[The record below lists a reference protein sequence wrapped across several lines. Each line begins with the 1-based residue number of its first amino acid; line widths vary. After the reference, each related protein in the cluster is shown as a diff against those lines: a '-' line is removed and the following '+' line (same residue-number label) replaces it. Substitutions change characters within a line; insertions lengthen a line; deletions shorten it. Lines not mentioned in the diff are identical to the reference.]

1 LFFLFSSQLEN
12 IIIIKIKK
20 LRNKKIKSN
29 NLLILKI
36 ILILTKKMKNNQYLK
51 MKNVVLLILIFF
63 LNHMFAQNQ
72 TIEDDFEG
80 NGTITNWF
88 GDNCNIDTNQTNLYV
103 DSNNNSATVLK
114 YDDVGGTYSNVRFE
128 VNNTFDLS
136 SDYVF
141 TLKIYVPSPGLTG
154 NQTNQV
160 SLKLQDGS
168 LNEPWSTQSEI
179 LKPIILDQWQT
190 VSFDFLNDNY
200 INLDQNSPPPSQ
212 RMDFNRVLIQVNG
225 ENNNDLVLAYIDDF
239 YYNGTVAVDPIYD
252 TLIWSDEFDGE
263 GAIDSSKWHHQTL
276 LPNGSSWYNNEIQH
290 YTDRI
295 DNSNISNGVLNI
307 VGKKEVYNSQGV
319 TKQYTSAR
327 LNSKF
332 AFQYGKIEIRAKLPS
347 GIGTWP
353 AIWTLGKNINENGA
367 YWYNQGYGTTSWP
380 ACGEIDIMEHWGY
393 NQNYIQ
399 SATHTPSSYGGTLN
413 IGGQVIPTAS
423 SEFHIYTLLWYPDRL
438 IFSVDGNIHYIYK
451 PIELNNDTWPFNEE
465 QYLLLNFA
473 ILPDIDPNFVVDA
486 LEVEYVRV
494 YQSAPLSINEIDNS
508 SSFRLINTPNP
519 AKNYTIISYNL
530 PDNAD
535 VKLYIHNVNGQLIQ
549 TLIEEK
555 QTAGQYQIKWNLD
568 NLLSGIYFYT
578 LKTENNI
585 VTKKCIVNM

>member
-1 LFFLFSSQLEN
+1 MRNLIL
-12 IIIIKIKK
+12 IIII
-20 LRNKKIKSN
+20 
-29 NLLILKI
+29 
-36 ILILTKKMKNNQYLK
+36 
-51 MKNVVLLILIFF
+51 FF
-63 LNHMFAQNQ
+63 SSHIYSQNQ
-72 TIEDDFEG
+72 TVEDDFEG

-88 GDNCNIDTNQTNLYV
+88 GDNCNIDTNQTNLYT
-103 DSNNNSATVLK
+103 DSNNNSATVLE
-114 YDDVGGTYSNVRFE
+114 YNDVGGTFSNVRFE
-128 VNNTFDLS
+128 INNTFNLS

-141 TLKIYVPSPGLTG
+141 TLKIYVPSSGLTG

-212 RMDFNRVLIQVNG
+212 RTDFNRVLIQVNG

-263 GAIDSSKWHHQTL
+263 GAIDSSKWYHQTL

-295 DNSNISNGVLNI
+295 DNSNVSNGVLNI

-367 YWYNQGYGTTSWP
+367 YWDNQGYGTTSWP

-393 NQNYIQ
+393 NQNYVQ
-399 SATHTPSSYGGTLN
+399 SATHTPSSYGGTVN

-423 SEFHIYTLLWYPDRL
+423 SEFHTYTLLWYPDKL

-451 PIELNNDTWPFNEE
+451 PIELNNDTWPFSEE

-473 ILPDIDPNFVVDA
+473 ILPDIDPNFVADT
-486 LEVEYVRV
+486 LEVEYVRI

-508 SSFRLINTPNP
+508 SSFGLINTPNP

-530 PDNAD
+530 LDNAD

-555 QTAGQYQIKWNLD
+555 QTAGQHQIKWNMD

-585 VTKKCIVNM
+585 VTKKCIINM

>member
-1 LFFLFSSQLEN
+1 MRNLIL
-12 IIIIKIKK
+12 IIII
-20 LRNKKIKSN
+20 
-29 NLLILKI
+29 
-36 ILILTKKMKNNQYLK
+36 
-51 MKNVVLLILIFF
+51 FF
-63 LNHMFAQNQ
+63 SSHIYSQNQ
-72 TIEDDFEG
+72 TVEDDFEG

-88 GDNCNIDTNQTNLYV
+88 GDNCNIDTNQTNLYT
-103 DSNNNSATVLK
+103 DSNNNSATVLE
-114 YDDVGGTYSNVRFE
+114 YNDVGGTFSNVRFE
-128 VNNTFDLS
+128 INNTFNLS

-141 TLKIYVPSPGLTG
+141 TLKIYVPSSGLTG

-212 RMDFNRVLIQVNG
+212 RTDFNRVLIQVNG

-263 GAIDSSKWHHQTL
+263 GAIDSSKWYHQTL

-295 DNSNISNGVLNI
+295 DNSNVSNGVLNI

-367 YWYNQGYGTTSWP
+367 YWDNQGYGTTSWP

-393 NQNYIQ
+393 NQNYVQ
-399 SATHTPSSYGGTLN
+399 SATHTPSSYGGTVN

-423 SEFHIYTLLWYPDRL
+423 SEFHTYTLLWYPDKL
-438 IFSVDGNIHYIYK
+438 IFSVDGNIHYTYK
-451 PIELNNDTWPFNEE
+451 PIELNNDTWPFSEE

-473 ILPDIDPNFVVDA
+473 ILPDIDPNFVADT
-486 LEVEYVRV
+486 LEVEYVRI

-508 SSFRLINTPNP
+508 SSFGLINTPNP

-530 PDNAD
+530 LDNAD

-555 QTAGQYQIKWNLD
+555 QTAGQHQIKWNMD

-585 VTKKCIVNM
+585 VTKKCIINM

>member
-1 LFFLFSSQLEN
+1 MRELILAIIISFSSH
-12 IIIIKIKK
+12 
-20 LRNKKIKSN
+20 
-29 NLLILKI
+29 IL
-36 ILILTKKMKNNQYLK
+36 
-51 MKNVVLLILIFF
+51 
-63 LNHMFAQNQ
+63 AQNQ
-72 TIEDDFEG
+72 TVEDDFEG

-88 GDNCNIDTNQTNLYV
+88 GDNCNINTNQTNLYA

-128 VNNTFDLS
+128 INNTFNLL

-141 TLKIYVPSPGLTG
+141 TFKIYVPSSGLTG
-154 NQTNQV
+154 SQTNQV

-190 VSFDFLNDNY
+190 ISFDFLNDNY
-200 INLDQNSPPPSQ
+200 INLDQNSQPPTQ
-212 RMDFNRVLIQVNG
+212 RTDFNRVIIQVNG

-239 YYNGTVAVDPIYD
+239 YYNGTIAVDPIYD
-252 TLIWSDEFDGE
+252 TLIWSDDFEGE
-263 GAIDSSKWHHQTL
+263 GAIDSSKWYHQTL

-295 DNSNISNGVLNI
+295 DNSNVSNGVLNI
-307 VGKKEVYNSQGV
+307 VAKKEVYSSQGV

-347 GIGTWP
+347 GLGTWP
-353 AIWTLGKNINENGA
+353 AIWTLGRNINENGA
-367 YWYNQGYGTTSWP
+367 YWDNQGYGTTSWP

-393 NQNYIQ
+393 NQNYVQ
-399 SATHTPSSYGGTLN
+399 SATHTPSSYGGTVN

-423 SEFHIYTLLWYPDRL
+423 SEFHTYTLLWYPDRL
-438 IFSVDGNIHYIYK
+438 VFSVDGNIHYTYK
-451 PIELNNDTWPFNEE
+451 PIELNSDTWPFNEE

-473 ILPDIDPNFVVDA
+473 ILPDIDPNFVADT

-494 YQSAPLSINEIDNS
+494 YQSAPLSIDEIDNS
-508 SSFRLINTPNP
+508 ISFGLINTPNP

-530 PDNAD
+530 PDNAN
-535 VKLYIHNVNGQLIQ
+535 VQLYIHNVNGQLIK
-549 TLIEEK
+549 TLLEEK
-555 QTAGQYQIKWNLD
+555 QTAGKHQIKWNTD

-585 VTKKCIVNM
+585 VTKKCIISK

>member
-1 LFFLFSSQLEN
+1 MRDLIL
-12 IIIIKIKK
+12 IIIISFSSHI
-20 LRNKKIKSN
+20 
-29 NLLILKI
+29 
-36 ILILTKKMKNNQYLK
+36 
-51 MKNVVLLILIFF
+51 
-63 LNHMFAQNQ
+63 FAQNQ

-88 GDNCNIDTNQTNLYV
+88 GDNCNINTNQTNLYA

-128 VNNTFDLS
+128 INNTFNLL

-141 TLKIYVPSPGLTG
+141 TLKIYVPSSGLTG
-154 NQTNQV
+154 SQTNQV

-190 VSFDFLNDNY
+190 ISFDFLNDNY
-200 INLDQNSPPPSQ
+200 INLDQNSQPPTQ
-212 RMDFNRVLIQVNG
+212 RTDFNRVLIQVNG

-239 YYNGTVAVDPIYD
+239 YYNGTITVDPIYD
-252 TLIWSDEFDGE
+252 TLIWSDEFEGE
-263 GAIDSSKWHHQTL
+263 GVIDNSKWYHQTL

-295 DNSNISNGVLNI
+295 DNSNVSNGVLNI
-307 VGKKEVYNSQGV
+307 VGRKEVYSSQGV

-347 GIGTWP
+347 GLGTWP

-367 YWYNQGYGTTSWP
+367 YWDNQGYGTTSWP

-393 NQNYIQ
+393 NQNYVQ
-399 SATHTPSSYGGTLN
+399 SATHTPSSYGGTVN

-423 SEFHIYTLLWYPDRL
+423 SEFHTYTLLWYPDRL
-438 IFSVDGNIHYIYK
+438 VFSVDGNIHYTYK
-451 PIELNNDTWPFNEE
+451 PIELNSDTWPFNEE

-473 ILPDIDPNFVVDA
+473 ILPDIDPNFVADT

-494 YQSAPLSINEIDNS
+494 YQSAPLSIDEIDNS
-508 SSFRLINTPNP
+508 ISFGLINTPNP
-519 AKNYTIISYNL
+519 AKDYTIIGYHL
-530 PDNAD
+530 PNNAD
-535 VKLYIHNVNGQLIQ
+535 VQLYIHNVNGQLIQ

-555 QTAGQYQIKWNLD
+555 QTAGQHQIKWDLN

-585 VTKKCIVNM
+585 VTKKCIINK

>member
-1 LFFLFSSQLEN
+1 MEN
-12 IIIIKIKK
+12 NQYFKIKK
-20 LRNKKIKSN
+20 MRE
-29 NLLILKI
+29 LILMI
-36 ILILTKKMKNNQYLK
+36 IISFSSH
-51 MKNVVLLILIFF
+51 I
-63 LNHMFAQNQ
+63 FAQNQ
-72 TIEDDFEG
+72 TAEDDFEG

-88 GDNCNIDTNQTNLYV
+88 GDNCNIDTNQTNLYT
-103 DSNNNSATVLK
+103 DSSNNSATVLK
-114 YDDVGGTYSNVRFE
+114 YNDVGYTYSNVRFE
-128 VNNTFDLS
+128 INNTFNLS

-141 TLKIYVPSPGLTG
+141 TLKIYVPSSGLTG

-200 INLDQNSPPPSQ
+200 INLDQNSPPPTQ
-212 RMDFNRVLIQVNG
+212 RTDFNRVLIQVNG
-225 ENNNDLVLAYIDDF
+225 ENNNDLVLAYIDDV

-263 GAIDSSKWHHQTL
+263 GTIDSSKWYHQTL
-276 LPNGSSWYNNEIQH
+276 LPNGSSWYNNETQH

-295 DNSNISNGVLNI
+295 DNSNVSNGVLNI

-367 YWYNQGYGTTSWP
+367 YWDNQGYGTTSWP

-399 SATHTPSSYGGTLN
+399 SATHTPSSYGGTVN

-423 SEFHIYTLLWYPDRL
+423 SEFHTYTLLWYPDKL
-438 IFSVDGNIHYIYK
+438 IFSVDGNIHYTYK
-451 PIELNNDTWPFNEE
+451 PIELNNDTWPFSEE

-473 ILPDIDPNFVVDA
+473 ILPDIGPNFLADT
-486 LEVEYVRV
+486 LEVEYVRI

-508 SSFRLINTPNP
+508 SSFGLINTPNP

-530 PDNAD
+530 LDNAD

-555 QTAGQYQIKWNLD
+555 QTAGQHQIKWNID

-585 VTKKCIVNM
+585 VTKKCIINM

>member
-1 LFFLFSSQLEN
+1 MRNLILLIIVIFSSH
-12 IIIIKIKK
+12 I
-20 LRNKKIKSN
+20 
-29 NLLILKI
+29 
-36 ILILTKKMKNNQYLK
+36 
-51 MKNVVLLILIFF
+51 
-63 LNHMFAQNQ
+63 FAQNQ
-72 TIEDDFEG
+72 TVEDDFEG

-88 GDNCNIDTNQTNLYV
+88 GDDCNINANQTNLYA

-128 VNNTFDLS
+128 INNTFNLL

-141 TLKIYVPSPGLTG
+141 TLKIYVPSSGLTG
-154 NQTNQV
+154 SQTNQV

-190 VSFDFLNDNY
+190 ISFDFLNDNY
-200 INLDQNSPPPSQ
+200 INLDQNSQPPTQ
-212 RMDFNRVLIQVNG
+212 RTDFNRVLIQVNG

-239 YYNGTVAVDPIYD
+239 YYNGTITVDPIYD
-252 TLIWSDEFDGE
+252 TLIWSDEFEGE
-263 GAIDSSKWHHQTL
+263 GVIDNSKWHHQTL

-295 DNSNISNGVLNI
+295 DNSNVINGVLNI
-307 VGKKEVYNSQGV
+307 VAKKEVYSSQGV

-347 GIGTWP
+347 GLGTWP

-367 YWYNQGYGTTSWP
+367 YWDNQGYGTTSWP

-393 NQNYIQ
+393 NQNYVQ
-399 SATHTPSSYGGTLN
+399 SATHTPSSYGGTVN

-423 SEFHIYTLLWYPDRL
+423 SEFHTYTLLWYPDRL
-438 IFSVDGNIHYIYK
+438 VFSVDGNIHYTYK
-451 PIELNNDTWPFNEE
+451 PIELNSDTWPFNEE

-473 ILPDIDPNFVVDA
+473 ILPDIDPNFVADT

-494 YQSAPLSINEIDNS
+494 YQSAPLSIDEIDNS
-508 SSFRLINTPNP
+508 ISFGLINTPNP

-530 PDNAD
+530 PDNAN
-535 VKLYIHNVNGQLIQ
+535 VQLYIQNVNGQLIQ

-555 QTAGQYQIKWNLD
+555 QTAGQHQIKWDLN

-585 VTKKCIVNM
+585 VTKKCIINK

>member
-1 LFFLFSSQLEN
+1 MRELILAIIISFSSH
-12 IIIIKIKK
+12 
-20 LRNKKIKSN
+20 
-29 NLLILKI
+29 IL
-36 ILILTKKMKNNQYLK
+36 
-51 MKNVVLLILIFF
+51 
-63 LNHMFAQNQ
+63 AQNQ
-72 TIEDDFEG
+72 TVEDDFEG

-88 GDNCNIDTNQTNLYV
+88 GDNCNINTNQTNLYA

-128 VNNTFDLS
+128 INNTFNLL

-141 TLKIYVPSPGLTG
+141 TLKIYVPSSGLTG
-154 NQTNQV
+154 SQTNQV
-160 SLKLQDGS
+160 SLKLQDGL

-190 VSFDFLNDNY
+190 ISFDFLNDNY
-200 INLDQNSPPPSQ
+200 INLDQNSQPPTQ
-212 RMDFNRVLIQVNG
+212 RTDFNRVLIQVNG

-239 YYNGTVAVDPIYD
+239 YYNGTIIVDPIYD
-252 TLIWSDEFDGE
+252 TLIWSDEFEGE
-263 GAIDSSKWHHQTL
+263 GVIDNSKWHHQTL

-295 DNSNISNGVLNI
+295 DNSNVSNGVLNI
-307 VGKKEVYNSQGV
+307 VAKKEVYSSQGV

-347 GIGTWP
+347 GLGTWP

-367 YWYNQGYGTTSWP
+367 YWDNQGYGTTSWP

-393 NQNYIQ
+393 NQNYVQ
-399 SATHTPSSYGGTLN
+399 SATHTPSSYGGTVN

-423 SEFHIYTLLWYPDRL
+423 SEFHTYTLLWYPDRL
-438 IFSVDGNIHYIYK
+438 VFSVDGNIHYTYK
-451 PIELNNDTWPFNEE
+451 PIELNSNTWPFNEK

-473 ILPDIDPNFVVDA
+473 ILPDIDPNFVADT

-494 YQSAPLSINEIDNS
+494 YQSAPLSIDEIDNS
-508 SSFRLINTPNP
+508 ISFGLINTPNP

-530 PDNAD
+530 PDNANIQ
-535 VKLYIHNVNGQLIQ
+535 LYIHNVNGQLIK
-549 TLIEEK
+549 TLLEEK
-555 QTAGQYQIKWNLD
+555 QTAGKHQIKWNTD

-585 VTKKCIVNM
+585 VTKKCIISK

>member
-1 LFFLFSSQLEN
+1 MRNLILL
-12 IIIIKIKK
+12 IIIIFSSHI
-20 LRNKKIKSN
+20 
-29 NLLILKI
+29 
-36 ILILTKKMKNNQYLK
+36 
-51 MKNVVLLILIFF
+51 
-63 LNHMFAQNQ
+63 FAQNQ
-72 TIEDDFEG
+72 TVEDDFEG

-88 GDNCNIDTNQTNLYV
+88 GDNCNINTNQTNLYA
-103 DSNNNSATVLK
+103 DSNNNSATILK
-114 YDDVGGTYSNVRFE
+114 YNDVGGTYSNVRFE
-128 VNNTFDLS
+128 INNTFNLL

-141 TLKIYVPSPGLTG
+141 TLKIYVPSSGLTG
-154 NQTNQV
+154 SQTNQV

-190 VSFDFLNDNY
+190 ISFDFLNDNY
-200 INLDQNSPPPSQ
+200 INLDQNSQPPTQ
-212 RMDFNRVLIQVNG
+212 RTDFNRVLIQVNG

-239 YYNGTVAVDPIYD
+239 YYNGTITVDPIYD
-252 TLIWSDEFDGE
+252 TLIWSDEFEGE
-263 GAIDSSKWHHQTL
+263 GVIDSSKWHHQTL

-295 DNSNISNGVLNI
+295 DNSNVSNGVLNI
-307 VGKKEVYNSQGV
+307 VAKKEVYSSQGV

-347 GIGTWP
+347 GLGTWP

-367 YWYNQGYGTTSWP
+367 YWDNQGYGTTSWP

-393 NQNYIQ
+393 NQNYVQ
-399 SATHTPSSYGGTLN
+399 SATHTPSSYGGTVN

-423 SEFHIYTLLWYPDRL
+423 SEFHTYTLLWYPDRL
-438 IFSVDGNIHYIYK
+438 VFSVDGNIHYTYK
-451 PIELNNDTWPFNEE
+451 PIELNSDTWPFNEE

-473 ILPDIDPNFVVDA
+473 ILPDIDPNFVADT

-494 YQSAPLSINEIDNS
+494 YQSAPLSIDEIDNS
-508 SSFRLINTPNP
+508 ISFGLINTPNP

-530 PDNAD
+530 PDNAN
-535 VKLYIHNVNGQLIQ
+535 VQLYIHNVNGQLIK
-549 TLIEEK
+549 TLLEEK
-555 QTAGQYQIKWNLD
+555 QTAGKHQIKWNTD

-585 VTKKCIVNM
+585 VTKKCIISK

>member
-1 LFFLFSSQLEN
+1 
-12 IIIIKIKK
+12 
-20 LRNKKIKSN
+20 
-29 NLLILKI
+29 
-36 ILILTKKMKNNQYLK
+36 

>member
-1 LFFLFSSQLEN
+1 
-12 IIIIKIKK
+12 
-20 LRNKKIKSN
+20 
-29 NLLILKI
+29 
-36 ILILTKKMKNNQYLK
+36 MKNNQYLK

>member
-1 LFFLFSSQLEN
+1 MRELILAIIISFSSH
-12 IIIIKIKK
+12 
-20 LRNKKIKSN
+20 
-29 NLLILKI
+29 IL
-36 ILILTKKMKNNQYLK
+36 
-51 MKNVVLLILIFF
+51 
-63 LNHMFAQNQ
+63 AQNQ
-72 TIEDDFEG
+72 TVEDDFEG

-88 GDNCNIDTNQTNLYV
+88 GDNCNINTNQTNLYA

-128 VNNTFDLS
+128 INNTFNLL

-141 TLKIYVPSPGLTG
+141 TLKIYVPSSGLTG
-154 NQTNQV
+154 SQTNQV

-212 RMDFNRVLIQVNG
+212 RTDFNRVLIQVNG

-263 GAIDSSKWHHQTL
+263 GAIDSSKWYHQTL

-295 DNSNISNGVLNI
+295 DNSNVSNGVLNI
-307 VGKKEVYNSQGV
+307 VGKKEVYSSQGV

-347 GIGTWP
+347 GLGTWP

-367 YWYNQGYGTTSWP
+367 YWDNQGYGTTSWP

-393 NQNYIQ
+393 NQNYVQ
-399 SATHTPSSYGGTLN
+399 SATHTPSSYGGTVN

-423 SEFHIYTLLWYPDRL
+423 SEFHTYTLLWYPDRL
-438 IFSVDGNIHYIYK
+438 VFSVDGNIHYTYK
-451 PIELNNDTWPFNEE
+451 PIELNSNTWPFNEK

-473 ILPDIDPNFVVDA
+473 ILPDIDPNFVADT

-508 SSFRLINTPNP
+508 KSFGLINTPNP

-530 PDNAD
+530 PDNANIQ
-535 VKLYIHNVNGQLIQ
+535 LYIHNVNGQLIK
-549 TLIEEK
+549 TLLEEK
-555 QTAGQYQIKWNLD
+555 QTAGKHQIKWNTD

-585 VTKKCIVNM
+585 VTKKCIISK

>member
-1 LFFLFSSQLEN
+1 MRELILAIIISFSSH
-12 IIIIKIKK
+12 
-20 LRNKKIKSN
+20 
-29 NLLILKI
+29 IL
-36 ILILTKKMKNNQYLK
+36 
-51 MKNVVLLILIFF
+51 
-63 LNHMFAQNQ
+63 AQNQ
-72 TIEDDFEG
+72 TVEDDFEG

-88 GDNCNIDTNQTNLYV
+88 GDNCNIDTNQTNLYT
-103 DSNNNSATVLK
+103 DSNNNSATVLE
-114 YDDVGGTYSNVRFE
+114 YNDVGGTFSNVRFE
-128 VNNTFDLS
+128 INNTFNLS

-141 TLKIYVPSPGLTG
+141 TLKIYLPSSGLTG

-212 RMDFNRVLIQVNG
+212 RTDFNRVLIQVNG

-393 NQNYIQ
+393 NQNYVQ
-399 SATHTPSSYGGTLN
+399 SATHTPSSYGGTVN

>member
-1 LFFLFSSQLEN
+1 MRNLILLIIVIFSSH
-12 IIIIKIKK
+12 I
-20 LRNKKIKSN
+20 
-29 NLLILKI
+29 
-36 ILILTKKMKNNQYLK
+36 
-51 MKNVVLLILIFF
+51 
-63 LNHMFAQNQ
+63 FAQNQ
-72 TIEDDFEG
+72 TVEDDFEG

-88 GDNCNIDTNQTNLYV
+88 GDNCNINTNQTNLYA

-128 VNNTFDLS
+128 INNTFNLL

-141 TLKIYVPSPGLTG
+141 TLKIYVPSSGLTG
-154 NQTNQV
+154 SQTNQV

-190 VSFDFLNDNY
+190 ISFDFLNDNY
-200 INLDQNSPPPSQ
+200 INLDQNSQPPTQ
-212 RMDFNRVLIQVNG
+212 RTDFNRVLIQVNG

-239 YYNGTVAVDPIYD
+239 YYNGTITVDPIYD
-252 TLIWSDEFDGE
+252 TLIWSDEFEGE
-263 GAIDSSKWHHQTL
+263 GVIDNSKWHHQTL

-295 DNSNISNGVLNI
+295 DNSNVSNGVLNI
-307 VGKKEVYNSQGV
+307 VAKKEVYSSQGV

-347 GIGTWP
+347 GLGTWP

-367 YWYNQGYGTTSWP
+367 YWDNQGYGTTSWP

-393 NQNYIQ
+393 NQNYVQ
-399 SATHTPSSYGGTLN
+399 SATHTPSSYGGTVN

-423 SEFHIYTLLWYPDRL
+423 SEFHTYTLLWYPDRL
-438 IFSVDGNIHYIYK
+438 VFSVDGNIHYTYK
-451 PIELNNDTWPFNEE
+451 PIELNSDTWPFNEE

-473 ILPDIDPNFVVDA
+473 ILPDIDPNFVADT

-494 YQSAPLSINEIDNS
+494 YQSAPLSIDEIDNS
-508 SSFRLINTPNP
+508 ISFGLINTPNP
-519 AKNYTIISYNL
+519 AKDYTIISYHL
-530 PDNAD
+530 PNNAD
-535 VKLYIHNVNGQLIQ
+535 VQLYIHNVNGQLIQ

-555 QTAGQYQIKWNLD
+555 QTAGQHQIKWNLN

-585 VTKKCIVNM
+585 VTKKCIINK

>member
-1 LFFLFSSQLEN
+1 MRELILAIIISFSSH
-12 IIIIKIKK
+12 
-20 LRNKKIKSN
+20 
-29 NLLILKI
+29 IL
-36 ILILTKKMKNNQYLK
+36 
-51 MKNVVLLILIFF
+51 
-63 LNHMFAQNQ
+63 AQNQ
-72 TIEDDFEG
+72 TVEDDFEG

-88 GDNCNIDTNQTNLYV
+88 GDNCNINTNQTNLYA

-128 VNNTFDLS
+128 INNTFNLL

-141 TLKIYVPSPGLTG
+141 TLKIYVPSSGLTG
-154 NQTNQV
+154 SQTNQV

-190 VSFDFLNDNY
+190 ISFDFLNDNY
-200 INLDQNSPPPSQ
+200 INLDQNSQPPTQ
-212 RMDFNRVLIQVNG
+212 RTDFNRVLIQVNG

-239 YYNGTVAVDPIYD
+239 YYNGTIIVDPIYD
-252 TLIWSDEFDGE
+252 TLIWSDEFEGE
-263 GAIDSSKWHHQTL
+263 GVIDNSKWHHQTL

-295 DNSNISNGVLNI
+295 DNSNVSNGVLNI
-307 VGKKEVYNSQGV
+307 VAKKEVYSSQGV

-347 GIGTWP
+347 GLGTWP

-367 YWYNQGYGTTSWP
+367 YWDNQGYGTTSWP

-393 NQNYIQ
+393 NQNYVQ
-399 SATHTPSSYGGTLN
+399 SATHTPSSYGGTVN

-423 SEFHIYTLLWYPDRL
+423 SEFHTYTLLWYPDKL
-438 IFSVDGNIHYIYK
+438 IFSVDGNIHYTYK
-451 PIELNNDTWPFNEE
+451 PIELNSDTWPFNEE

-473 ILPDIDPNFVVDA
+473 ILPDIDPNFVADT

-508 SSFRLINTPNP
+508 KSFGLINTPNP

-530 PDNAD
+530 PDNAN
-535 VKLYIHNVNGQLIQ
+535 VQLYIHNVNGQLIK
-549 TLIEEK
+549 TLLEEK
-555 QTAGQYQIKWNLD
+555 QTAGKHQIKWNTD

-585 VTKKCIVNM
+585 VTKKCIISK

>member
-1 LFFLFSSQLEN
+1 MRNLILLIIVIFSSH
-12 IIIIKIKK
+12 I
-20 LRNKKIKSN
+20 
-29 NLLILKI
+29 
-36 ILILTKKMKNNQYLK
+36 
-51 MKNVVLLILIFF
+51 
-63 LNHMFAQNQ
+63 FAQNQ
-72 TIEDDFEG
+72 TVEDDFEG

-88 GDNCNIDTNQTNLYV
+88 GDDCNINANQTNLYA

-128 VNNTFDLS
+128 INNTFNLL

-141 TLKIYVPSPGLTG
+141 TLKIYVPSSGLTG
-154 NQTNQV
+154 SQTNQV

-190 VSFDFLNDNY
+190 ISFDFLNDNY
-200 INLDQNSPPPSQ
+200 INLDQNSQPPTQ
-212 RMDFNRVLIQVNG
+212 RTDFNRVLIQVNG

-239 YYNGTVAVDPIYD
+239 YYNGTITVDPIYD
-252 TLIWSDEFDGE
+252 TLIWSDEFEGE
-263 GAIDSSKWHHQTL
+263 GVIDNSKWHHQTL

-295 DNSNISNGVLNI
+295 DNSNVSNGVLNI
-307 VGKKEVYNSQGV
+307 VAKKEVYSSQGV

-347 GIGTWP
+347 GLGTWP

-367 YWYNQGYGTTSWP
+367 YWDNQGYGTTSWP

-393 NQNYIQ
+393 NQNYVQ
-399 SATHTPSSYGGTLN
+399 SATHTPSSYGGTVN

-423 SEFHIYTLLWYPDRL
+423 SEFHTYTLLWYPDRL
-438 IFSVDGNIHYIYK
+438 VFSVDGNIHYTYK
-451 PIELNNDTWPFNEE
+451 PIELNSDTWPFNEE

-473 ILPDIDPNFVVDA
+473 ILPDIDPNFVADT

-494 YQSAPLSINEIDNS
+494 YQSAPLSIDEIDNS
-508 SSFRLINTPNP
+508 ISFGLINTPNP
-519 AKNYTIISYNL
+519 AKYFTIISYHL
-530 PDNAD
+530 PNNAD
-535 VKLYIHNVNGQLIQ
+535 VQLYIHNVNGQLIQ

-555 QTAGQYQIKWNLD
+555 QTAGQHQIKWDLN

-585 VTKKCIVNM
+585 VTKKCIINK

>member
-1 LFFLFSSQLEN
+1 MRELILAIIISFSSH
-12 IIIIKIKK
+12 
-20 LRNKKIKSN
+20 
-29 NLLILKI
+29 IL
-36 ILILTKKMKNNQYLK
+36 
-51 MKNVVLLILIFF
+51 
-63 LNHMFAQNQ
+63 AQNQ
-72 TIEDDFEG
+72 TVEDDFEG

-88 GDNCNIDTNQTNLYV
+88 GDNCNINTNQTNLYA

-128 VNNTFDLS
+128 INNTFNLL

-141 TLKIYVPSPGLTG
+141 TLKIYVPSSGLTG
-154 NQTNQV
+154 SQTNQV
-160 SLKLQDGS
+160 SLKLQDGL

-190 VSFDFLNDNY
+190 ISFDFLNDNY
-200 INLDQNSPPPSQ
+200 INLDQNSQPPTQ
-212 RMDFNRVLIQVNG
+212 RTDFNRVLIQVNG

-239 YYNGTVAVDPIYD
+239 YYNGTITVDPIYD
-252 TLIWSDEFDGE
+252 TLIWSDEFEGE
-263 GAIDSSKWHHQTL
+263 GAIDNSKWHHQTL

-295 DNSNISNGVLNI
+295 DNSNVSNGVLNI
-307 VGKKEVYNSQGV
+307 VGKKEVYSSQGV

-347 GIGTWP
+347 GLGTWP
-353 AIWTLGKNINENGA
+353 AIWTLGRNINENGA
-367 YWYNQGYGTTSWP
+367 YWDNEGYGTTSWP

-393 NQNYIQ
+393 NQNYVQ
-399 SATHTPSSYGGTLN
+399 SATHTPSSYGGTVN

-423 SEFHIYTLLWYPDRL
+423 SEFHTYTLLWYPDKL
-438 IFSVDGNIHYIYK
+438 IFSVDGNIHYTYK
-451 PIELNNDTWPFNEE
+451 PIELNSDTWPFNEE

-473 ILPDIDPNFVVDA
+473 ILPDIDPDFVADT
-486 LEVEYVRV
+486 LEVEYIRV
-494 YQSAPLSINEIDNS
+494 YQSAPLSIDKIDNS
-508 SSFRLINTPNP
+508 KTFGLINTPNP

-530 PDNAD
+530 PDNAN
-535 VKLYIHNVNGQLIQ
+535 VQLYIQNVNGQLIK
-549 TLIEEK
+549 TLLEEK
-555 QTAGQYQIKWNLD
+555 QTAGKHQIKWNTD

-585 VTKKCIVNM
+585 VTKKCIISK

>member
-1 LFFLFSSQLEN
+1 MRS
-12 IIIIKIKK
+12 
-20 LRNKKIKSN
+20 
-29 NLLILKI
+29 
-36 ILILTKKMKNNQYLK
+36 
-51 MKNVVLLILIFF
+51 LIFIIVISF
-63 LNHMFAQNQ
+63 TNHIFSQNQ
-72 TIEDDFEG
+72 TVEDDFKE

-88 GDNCNIDTNQTNLYV
+88 GDNCNINTNQINLYV

-128 VNNTFDLS
+128 INNTFDLL

-141 TLKIYVPSPGLTG
+141 TLKIYVPSSGLTG
-154 NQTNQV
+154 SQTNQV

-190 VSFDFLNDNY
+190 ISFDFLNDNY
-200 INLDQNSPPPSQ
+200 INLDQNSQPPTQ
-212 RMDFNRVLIQVNG
+212 RTDFNRVLIQVNG

-239 YYNGTVAVDPIYD
+239 YYNGTITVDPIYD
-252 TLIWSDEFDGE
+252 TLIWSDEFEGE
-263 GAIDSSKWHHQTL
+263 GVIDSSKWHHQTL

-295 DNSNISNGVLNI
+295 DNSNVSNGVLNI
-307 VGKKEVYNSQGV
+307 VAKKEVYSSQGV

-367 YWYNQGYGTTSWP
+367 YWDNQGYGTTSWP

-399 SATHTPSSYGGTLN
+399 SATHTPSSYGGTVN

-423 SEFHIYTLLWYPDRL
+423 SEFHTYTLLWYPDKL
-438 IFSVDGNIHYIYK
+438 IFSVDGNIHYTYK
-451 PIELNNDTWPFNEE
+451 PIELNNDTWPFSEE

-473 ILPDIDPNFVVDA
+473 ILPDIGPNFLADT
-486 LEVEYVRV
+486 LEVEYVRI

-508 SSFRLINTPNP
+508 SSFGLINTPNP

-530 PDNAD
+530 SDNAD
-535 VKLYIHNVNGQLIQ
+535 VKLYIHDVNGQLIQ

-555 QTAGQYQIKWNLD
+555 QTAGQHQIKWNID

-585 VTKKCIVNM
+585 VTKKCIIHM

>member
-1 LFFLFSSQLEN
+1 MRNLILLIIVIFSSH
-12 IIIIKIKK
+12 I
-20 LRNKKIKSN
+20 
-29 NLLILKI
+29 
-36 ILILTKKMKNNQYLK
+36 
-51 MKNVVLLILIFF
+51 
-63 LNHMFAQNQ
+63 FAQNQ
-72 TIEDDFEG
+72 TVEDDFEG

-88 GDNCNIDTNQTNLYV
+88 GDNCNINTNQTNLYA

-128 VNNTFDLS
+128 INNTFNLL

-141 TLKIYVPSPGLTG
+141 TLKIYVPSSGLTG
-154 NQTNQV
+154 SQTNQV

-190 VSFDFLNDNY
+190 ISFDFLNDNY
-200 INLDQNSPPPSQ
+200 INLDQNSQPPTQ
-212 RMDFNRVLIQVNG
+212 RTDFNRVLIQVNG

-239 YYNGTVAVDPIYD
+239 YYNGTITVDPIYD
-252 TLIWSDEFDGE
+252 TLIWSDEFEGE
-263 GAIDSSKWHHQTL
+263 GVIDNSKWYHQTL

-295 DNSNISNGVLNI
+295 DNSNVSNGVLNI
-307 VGKKEVYNSQGV
+307 VAKKEVYSSQGV

-347 GIGTWP
+347 GLGTWP

-367 YWYNQGYGTTSWP
+367 YWDNQGYGTTSWP

-393 NQNYIQ
+393 NQNYVQ
-399 SATHTPSSYGGTLN
+399 SATHTPSSYGGTVN

-423 SEFHIYTLLWYPDRL
+423 SEFHTYTLLWYPDRL
-438 IFSVDGNIHYIYK
+438 VFSVDGNIHYTYK
-451 PIELNNDTWPFNEE
+451 PIELNSDTWPFNEE

-473 ILPDIDPNFVVDA
+473 ILPDIDPNFVADT

-508 SSFRLINTPNP
+508 TSFGLINTPNP
-519 AKNYTIISYNL
+519 AKDFTIISYHL
-530 PDNAD
+530 PNNAD
-535 VKLYIHNVNGQLIQ
+535 VQLYIHNVNGQLIQ

-555 QTAGQYQIKWNLD
+555 QTAGQHQIKWDLN

-585 VTKKCIVNM
+585 VTKKCIINK

>member
-1 LFFLFSSQLEN
+1 MRNLILL
-12 IIIIKIKK
+12 IIIIFSSHI
-20 LRNKKIKSN
+20 
-29 NLLILKI
+29 
-36 ILILTKKMKNNQYLK
+36 
-51 MKNVVLLILIFF
+51 
-63 LNHMFAQNQ
+63 FAQNQ
-72 TIEDDFEG
+72 TVEDDFEG

-88 GDNCNIDTNQTNLYV
+88 GDNCNINTNQTNLYA

-128 VNNTFDLS
+128 INNTFNLL

-141 TLKIYVPSPGLTG
+141 TLKIYVPSSGLTG
-154 NQTNQV
+154 SQTNQV

-190 VSFDFLNDNY
+190 INFDFLNDNY
-200 INLDQNSPPPSQ
+200 INLDQNSQPPTQ
-212 RMDFNRVLIQVNG
+212 RTDFNRVLIQVNG

-239 YYNGTVAVDPIYD
+239 YYNGTITVDPIYD
-252 TLIWSDEFDGE
+252 TLIWSDEFEEE
-263 GAIDSSKWHHQTL
+263 GVIDNSKWHHQTL

-295 DNSNISNGVLNI
+295 DNSNVSNGVLNI
-307 VGKKEVYNSQGV
+307 VAKKEVYSSQGV

-347 GIGTWP
+347 GLGTWP

-367 YWYNQGYGTTSWP
+367 YWDNQGYGTTSWP
-380 ACGEIDIMEHWGY
+380 ACGEIDFMEHWGY
-393 NQNYIQ
+393 NQNYVQ
-399 SATHTPSSYGGTLN
+399 SATHTPSSYGGTVN

-423 SEFHIYTLLWYPDRL
+423 SEFHTYTLLWYPDRL
-438 IFSVDGNIHYIYK
+438 VFSVDGNIHYTYK
-451 PIELNNDTWPFNEE
+451 PIELNSDAWPFNED

-473 ILPDIDPNFVVDA
+473 ILPDIDPNFVADT

-494 YQSAPLSINEIDNS
+494 YQSAPLSIDEIDNS
-508 SSFRLINTPNP
+508 ISFGLINTPNP
-519 AKNYTIISYNL
+519 AKDFTIISYHL
-530 PDNAD
+530 PNNTD
-535 VKLYIHNVNGQLIQ
+535 VQLYIHNVNGQLIQ

-555 QTAGQYQIKWNLD
+555 QTAGQHQIKWDLN

-585 VTKKCIVNM
+585 VTKKCIINK

>member
-1 LFFLFSSQLEN
+1 
-12 IIIIKIKK
+12 
-20 LRNKKIKSN
+20 
-29 NLLILKI
+29 
-36 ILILTKKMKNNQYLK
+36 

-212 RMDFNRVLIQVNG
+212 RTDFNRVLIQVNG

-367 YWYNQGYGTTSWP
+367 YWDNQGYGTTSWP

-393 NQNYIQ
+393 NQNYVQ
-399 SATHTPSSYGGTLN
+399 SATHTPSSYGGTVN

-423 SEFHIYTLLWYPDRL
+423 SEFHTYTLLWYPDKL

-451 PIELNNDTWPFNEE
+451 PIELNNDTWPFSEE

-473 ILPDIDPNFVVDA
+473 ILPDIGPNFLADT
-486 LEVEYVRV
+486 LEVEYVRI

-508 SSFRLINTPNP
+508 SSFGLINTPNP

-530 PDNAD
+530 LDNAD
-535 VKLYIHNVNGQLIQ
+535 VKLYIHDVNGQLIQ

-555 QTAGQYQIKWNLD
+555 QTAGQHQIKWNID

-585 VTKKCIVNM
+585 VTKKCIINM

>member
-1 LFFLFSSQLEN
+1 MRNLILLIIVIFSSH
-12 IIIIKIKK
+12 I
-20 LRNKKIKSN
+20 
-29 NLLILKI
+29 
-36 ILILTKKMKNNQYLK
+36 
-51 MKNVVLLILIFF
+51 
-63 LNHMFAQNQ
+63 FAQNQ
-72 TIEDDFEG
+72 TVEDDFEG

-88 GDNCNIDTNQTNLYV
+88 GDDCNINANQTNLYA

-128 VNNTFDLS
+128 INNTFNLL

-141 TLKIYVPSPGLTG
+141 TLKIYVPSSGLTG
-154 NQTNQV
+154 SQTNQV

-190 VSFDFLNDNY
+190 ISFDFLNDNY
-200 INLDQNSPPPSQ
+200 INLDQNSQPPTQ
-212 RMDFNRVLIQVNG
+212 RTDFNRVLIQVNG

-239 YYNGTVAVDPIYD
+239 YYNGTITVDPIYD
-252 TLIWSDEFDGE
+252 TLIWSDEFEGE
-263 GAIDSSKWHHQTL
+263 GVIDNSKWYHQTL

-295 DNSNISNGVLNI
+295 DNSNVSNGVLNI
-307 VGKKEVYNSQGV
+307 VAKKEVYSNQGV

-347 GIGTWP
+347 GLGTWP

-367 YWYNQGYGTTSWP
+367 YWDNQGYGTTSWP

-393 NQNYIQ
+393 NQNYVQ
-399 SATHTPSSYGGTLN
+399 SATHTPSSYGGTVN

-423 SEFHIYTLLWYPDRL
+423 SEFHTYTLLWYPDRL
-438 IFSVDGNIHYIYK
+438 VFSVDGNIHYTYK
-451 PIELNNDTWPFNEE
+451 PIELNSDTWPFNEE

-473 ILPDIDPNFVVDA
+473 ILPDIDPNFVADT

-508 SSFRLINTPNP
+508 TSFGLINTPNP
-519 AKNYTIISYNL
+519 AKYFTIISYHL
-530 PDNAD
+530 PNNAD
-535 VKLYIHNVNGQLIQ
+535 VQLYIHNVNGQLIQ
-549 TLIEEK
+549 TLVEEK
-555 QTAGQYQIKWNLD
+555 QTAGQHQIKWDLN

-585 VTKKCIVNM
+585 VTKKCIINK

>member
-1 LFFLFSSQLEN
+1 MRDLIL
-12 IIIIKIKK
+12 IIIISFSSHI
-20 LRNKKIKSN
+20 
-29 NLLILKI
+29 
-36 ILILTKKMKNNQYLK
+36 
-51 MKNVVLLILIFF
+51 
-63 LNHMFAQNQ
+63 FAQNQ

-88 GDNCNIDTNQTNLYV
+88 GDNCNINTNQTNLYA

-128 VNNTFDLS
+128 INNTFNLL

-141 TLKIYVPSPGLTG
+141 TLKIYVPSSGLTG
-154 NQTNQV
+154 SQTNQV

-190 VSFDFLNDNY
+190 ISFDFLNDNY
-200 INLDQNSPPPSQ
+200 INLDQNSQPPTQ
-212 RMDFNRVLIQVNG
+212 RTDFNRVLIQVNG

-239 YYNGTVAVDPIYD
+239 YYNGTISVDPIYD
-252 TLIWSDEFDGE
+252 TLIWSDEFEGE
-263 GAIDSSKWHHQTL
+263 GVIDNSKWYHQTL

-295 DNSNISNGVLNI
+295 DNSNVSNGVLNI
-307 VGKKEVYNSQGV
+307 VAKKEVYSSQGV

-347 GIGTWP
+347 GLGTWP

-367 YWYNQGYGTTSWP
+367 YWDNQGYGTTSWP

-393 NQNYIQ
+393 NQNYVQ
-399 SATHTPSSYGGTLN
+399 SATHTPSSYGGTVN

-423 SEFHIYTLLWYPDRL
+423 SEFHTYTLLWYPDRL
-438 IFSVDGNIHYIYK
+438 VFSVDGNIHYTYK
-451 PIELNNDTWPFNEE
+451 PIELNSDTWPFNEE

-473 ILPDIDPNFVVDA
+473 ILPDIDPNFVADT

-494 YQSAPLSINEIDNS
+494 YQSAPLSIDEIDNS
-508 SSFRLINTPNP
+508 ISFGLINTPNP
-519 AKNYTIISYNL
+519 AKDYTIISYHL
-530 PDNAD
+530 PNNAD
-535 VKLYIHNVNGQLIQ
+535 VQLYIHNVNGQLIQ
-549 TLIEEK
+549 TLIDEK
-555 QTAGQYQIKWNLD
+555 QTAGQHQIKWDLN

-585 VTKKCIVNM
+585 VTKKCIINK

>member
-1 LFFLFSSQLEN
+1 MRNLILLIIVIFSSH
-12 IIIIKIKK
+12 I
-20 LRNKKIKSN
+20 
-29 NLLILKI
+29 
-36 ILILTKKMKNNQYLK
+36 
-51 MKNVVLLILIFF
+51 
-63 LNHMFAQNQ
+63 FAQNQ
-72 TIEDDFEG
+72 TVEDDFEG

-88 GDNCNIDTNQTNLYV
+88 GDNCNINTNQTNLYA

-128 VNNTFDLS
+128 INNTFNLL

-141 TLKIYVPSPGLTG
+141 TLKIYVPSSGLTG
-154 NQTNQV
+154 SQTNQV

-190 VSFDFLNDNY
+190 ISFDFLNDNY
-200 INLDQNSPPPSQ
+200 INLDQNSQPPTQ
-212 RMDFNRVLIQVNG
+212 RTDFNRVLIQVNG

-239 YYNGTVAVDPIYD
+239 YYNGTIAVDPIYD
-252 TLIWSDEFDGE
+252 TLIWSDDFEGE
-263 GAIDSSKWHHQTL
+263 GVIDSSKWYHQTL

-295 DNSNISNGVLNI
+295 DNSNVSNGVLNI
-307 VGKKEVYNSQGV
+307 VAKKEVYSSQGV

-347 GIGTWP
+347 GLGTWP

-367 YWYNQGYGTTSWP
+367 YWDNQGYGTTSWP

-393 NQNYIQ
+393 NQNYVQ
-399 SATHTPSSYGGTLN
+399 SATHTPSSYGGTVN

-423 SEFHIYTLLWYPDRL
+423 SEFHTYTLLWYPDRL
-438 IFSVDGNIHYIYK
+438 VFSVDGNIHYTYK
-451 PIELNNDTWPFNEE
+451 PIELNSDTWPFNEE

-473 ILPDIDPNFVVDA
+473 ILPDIDPNFVADT

-508 SSFRLINTPNP
+508 TSFGLINTPNP
-519 AKNYTIISYNL
+519 AKYFTIISYHL
-530 PDNAD
+530 PNNAD
-535 VKLYIHNVNGQLIQ
+535 VQLYIHNVNGQLIQ

-555 QTAGQYQIKWNLD
+555 QTAGQHQIKWDLN

-585 VTKKCIVNM
+585 VTKKCIINK

>member
-1 LFFLFSSQLEN
+1 MRNLILL
-12 IIIIKIKK
+12 IIIIFSSHI
-20 LRNKKIKSN
+20 
-29 NLLILKI
+29 
-36 ILILTKKMKNNQYLK
+36 
-51 MKNVVLLILIFF
+51 
-63 LNHMFAQNQ
+63 FAQNQ

-88 GDNCNIDTNQTNLYV
+88 GDNCNINTNQTNLYA

-128 VNNTFDLS
+128 INNTFNLL

-141 TLKIYVPSPGLTG
+141 TLKIYVPSSGLTG
-154 NQTNQV
+154 SQTNQV

-190 VSFDFLNDNY
+190 ISFDFLNDNY
-200 INLDQNSPPPSQ
+200 INLDQNSQPPTQ
-212 RMDFNRVLIQVNG
+212 RTDFNRVLIQVNG

-239 YYNGTVAVDPIYD
+239 YYNGTITVDPIYD
-252 TLIWSDEFDGE
+252 TLIWSDEFEGE
-263 GAIDSSKWHHQTL
+263 GVIDNSKWYHQTL

-295 DNSNISNGVLNI
+295 DNSNVSNGVLNI
-307 VGKKEVYNSQGV
+307 VGRKEVYSSQGV

-347 GIGTWP
+347 GLGTWP

-367 YWYNQGYGTTSWP
+367 YWDNQGYGTTSWP

-393 NQNYIQ
+393 NQNYVQ
-399 SATHTPSSYGGTLN
+399 SATHTPSSYGGTVN

-423 SEFHIYTLLWYPDRL
+423 SEFHTYTLLWYPDRL
-438 IFSVDGNIHYIYK
+438 VFSVDGNIHYTYK
-451 PIELNNDTWPFNEE
+451 PIELNSDTWPFNEE

-473 ILPDIDPNFVVDA
+473 ILPDIDPNFVADT

-494 YQSAPLSINEIDNS
+494 YQSAPLSIDEIDNS
-508 SSFRLINTPNP
+508 ISFGLINTPNP
-519 AKNYTIISYNL
+519 AKDYTIIGYHL
-530 PDNAD
+530 PNNAD
-535 VKLYIHNVNGQLIQ
+535 VQLYIHNVNGQLIQ
-549 TLIEEK
+549 TLIDEK
-555 QTAGQYQIKWNLD
+555 QTAGQHQIKWDLN

-585 VTKKCIVNM
+585 VTKKCIINK

>member
-1 LFFLFSSQLEN
+1 MRELILAIIISFSSH
-12 IIIIKIKK
+12 
-20 LRNKKIKSN
+20 
-29 NLLILKI
+29 IL
-36 ILILTKKMKNNQYLK
+36 
-51 MKNVVLLILIFF
+51 
-63 LNHMFAQNQ
+63 AQNQ
-72 TIEDDFEG
+72 TVEDDFEG

-88 GDNCNIDTNQTNLYV
+88 GDNCNINTNQTNLYA

-128 VNNTFDLS
+128 INNTFNLL

-141 TLKIYVPSPGLTG
+141 TFKIYVPSSGLTG
-154 NQTNQV
+154 SQTNQV

-190 VSFDFLNDNY
+190 ISFDFLNDNY
-200 INLDQNSPPPSQ
+200 INLDQNSQPPTQ
-212 RMDFNRVLIQVNG
+212 RTDFNRVIIQVNG

-239 YYNGTVAVDPIYD
+239 YYNGTIAVDPIYD
-252 TLIWSDEFDGE
+252 TLIWSDDFEGE
-263 GAIDSSKWHHQTL
+263 GAIDSSKWYHQTL

-295 DNSNISNGVLNI
+295 DNSNVSNGVLNI
-307 VGKKEVYNSQGV
+307 VAKKEVYSSQGV

-347 GIGTWP
+347 GLGTWP
-353 AIWTLGKNINENGA
+353 AIWTLGRNINENGA
-367 YWYNQGYGTTSWP
+367 YWDNQGYGTTSWP

-393 NQNYIQ
+393 NQNYVQ
-399 SATHTPSSYGGTLN
+399 SATHTPSSYGGTVN

-423 SEFHIYTLLWYPDRL
+423 SEFHTYTLLWYPDRL
-438 IFSVDGNIHYIYK
+438 VFSVDGNIHYTYK
-451 PIELNNDTWPFNEE
+451 PIELNSDTWPFNEE

-473 ILPDIDPNFVVDA
+473 ILPDIDPNFVADT

-494 YQSAPLSINEIDNS
+494 YQSAPLSIDEIDNS
-508 SSFRLINTPNP
+508 ISFGLINTPNP

-530 PDNAD
+530 PDNAN
-535 VKLYIHNVNGQLIQ
+535 VQLYIHNVNGQLIK
-549 TLIEEK
+549 TLLEEK
-555 QTAGQYQIKWNLD
+555 QTAGKHQIKWNTD

-585 VTKKCIVNM
+585 ATKKCIISK

>member
-1 LFFLFSSQLEN
+1 MRNLILL
-12 IIIIKIKK
+12 IIIIFSSHI
-20 LRNKKIKSN
+20 
-29 NLLILKI
+29 
-36 ILILTKKMKNNQYLK
+36 
-51 MKNVVLLILIFF
+51 
-63 LNHMFAQNQ
+63 FAQNQ
-72 TIEDDFEG
+72 TVEDDFEG

-88 GDNCNIDTNQTNLYV
+88 GDNCNINTNQTNLYA

-128 VNNTFDLS
+128 INNTFNLL

-141 TLKIYVPSPGLTG
+141 TLKIYVPSSGLTG
-154 NQTNQV
+154 SQTNQV

-190 VSFDFLNDNY
+190 ISFDFLNDNY
-200 INLDQNSPPPSQ
+200 INLDQNSQPPTQ
-212 RMDFNRVLIQVNG
+212 RTDFNRVLIQVNG

-239 YYNGTVAVDPIYD
+239 YYNGTITVDPIYD
-252 TLIWSDEFDGE
+252 TLIWSDEFEGE
-263 GAIDSSKWHHQTL
+263 GVIDSSKWHHQTL

-295 DNSNISNGVLNI
+295 DNSNVSNGVLNI
-307 VGKKEVYNSQGV
+307 VAKKEVYSSQGV

-347 GIGTWP
+347 GLGTWP

-367 YWYNQGYGTTSWP
+367 YWDNQGYGTTSWP

-393 NQNYIQ
+393 NQNYVQ
-399 SATHTPSSYGGTLN
+399 SATHTPSSYGGTVN

-423 SEFHIYTLLWYPDRL
+423 SEFHTYTLLWYPDRL
-438 IFSVDGNIHYIYK
+438 VFSVDGNIHYTYK
-451 PIELNNDTWPFNEE
+451 PIELNSDTWPFNEE

-473 ILPDIDPNFVVDA
+473 ILPDIDPNFVADT

-494 YQSAPLSINEIDNS
+494 YQSAPLSIDEIDNS
-508 SSFRLINTPNP
+508 ISFGLINTPNP

-530 PDNAD
+530 PDNAN
-535 VKLYIHNVNGQLIQ
+535 VQLYIHNVNGQLIK
-549 TLIEEK
+549 TLLEEK
-555 QTAGQYQIKWNLD
+555 QTAGKHQIKWNTD

-585 VTKKCIVNM
+585 VTKKCIISK